1 MSPPLDPPRHVL
13 VTGASSGLGA
23 GLARS
28 YARPGV
34 SLALVGRS
42 PARLAMVAE
51 ACRSEGAEVRIA
63 ALDVAAADLLG
74 GWLQSVQSA
83 RPLDLVI
90 ANAGTSGGP
99 KSLGKPEGLASA
111 ARQVGTNLLGCMNTL
126 EPLLPALLSRPG
138 AHVALVSSVAAYR
151 GLPFSPAYSASKAG
165 VRAYGE
171 GLRGLLRPAGLTVS
185 VIVPGFFDSPM
196 TDRFHGATPMKC
208 TLDQA
213 VAVVRRGLDRRA
225 PRIVFPRLLAVGLQ
239 VADLLPAFCGD
250 VILQRVAFRI
260 LSNPGDRLLTHTGTM
275 LAGE

>member
-1 MSPPLDPPRHVL
+1 MTHQFGPPQHVL
-13 VTGASSGLGA
+13 ITGASSGLGA

-28 YARPGV
+28 YAKPGM

-51 ACRSEGAEVRIA
+51 ACRSDGAEVRVA
-63 ALDVAAADLLG
+63 ALDIAAADPLSR
-74 GWLQSVQSA
+74 WLQSVQSA
-83 RPLDLVI
+83 LPLDLVI

-99 KSLGKPEGLASA
+99 EHLGKPEGLVSA

-126 EPLLPALLSRPG
+126 EPLLPALLKRPG
-138 AHVALVSSVAAYR
+138 AHVAMVSSVAAYR

-171 GLRGLLRPAGLTVS
+171 GLRALLKPAGLAVS

-196 TDRFHGATPMKC
+196 TNRFQGATPMRL

-213 VAVVRRGLDRRA
+213 VANVRRGLDRRA
-225 PRIVFPRLLAVGLQ
+225 SRIVFPRLLAVGLQ
-239 VADLLPAFCGD
+239 AADLLPALVGD
-250 VILQRVAFRI
+250 LILRRVAFRI
-260 LSNPGDRLLTHTGTM
+260 LSNPGDHVLTHASTVM
-275 LAGE
+275 AGD